1 LVSTPPGAKTPS
13 SDGETSGSRRRVS
26 LLWWVFLANGSVLV
40 VGFLLLSLS
49 PITISA
55 PIALEQLALLLAGLA
70 VMLGLNLVLLRR
82 VLSPLFTLTEVMSAV
97 DPDRPGRRLEGAHPY
112 SKEGVALVAAF
123 NNMLERLESARREA
137 TRVALAAQEGE
148 KLRIGRELHDEI
160 GQELTAVVLQAERA
174 ADGDPALA
182 QVELARVAE
191 AIRQSLD
198 EVRRIARE
206 LRPEALDDLGLVNA
220 LIALCSRI
228 DAQGLRVRRQL
239 QGKLPPLSSDVELV
253 VYRVAQEGLT
263 NALRHARASTA
274 TVSLETDD
282 ERITLSVTDDGEGMP
297 DGLPSDTAGISGM
310 RERAVLIGGGLAIES
325 GAGEGTQ
332 IRLTVP
338 LVNAAA

>member
-1 LVSTPPGAKTPS
+1 M
-13 SDGETSGSRRRVS
+13 
-26 LLWWVFLANGSVLV
+26 FLTNGSVLAAAI
-40 VGFLLLSLS
+40 LLLSLT
-49 PITISA
+49 PVTISA
-55 PIALEQLALLLAGLA
+55 PIALGQLALLLAGFA
-70 VMLGLNLVLLRR
+70 VMLALNLVLLRR
-82 VLSPLFTLTEVMSAV
+82 VLSPLFTITRVMSAV
-97 DPDRPGRRLEGAHPY
+97 DPDRPGRRLAGAQPY

-123 NNMLERLESARREA
+123 NGMLERLESARREA

-182 QVELARVAE
+182 QAELARVAE

-220 LIALCSRI
+220 LIALCSRV
-228 DAQGLRVRRQL
+228 DAQGLRITREL

-253 VYRVAQEGLT
+253 IYRVAQESLT
-263 NALRHARASTA
+263 NALRHAQATAA

-282 ERITLSVTDDGEGMP
+282 ERLTLSVTDDGEGMP

-310 RERAVLIGGGLAIES
+310 RERALLVGGRLVIDS
-325 GAGEGTQ
+325 GAGEGTR

-338 LVNAAA
+338 FASAAV